1 MAENQIKKYKMSER
15 ISGLKSEFN
24 KIVWSYTRKVS
35 KQTTAV
41 VVVTFVVAVIIIVID
56 AVINYGVDILVNL

>member
-1 MAENQIKKYKMSER
+1 MAENKSKMSER
-15 ISGLKSEFN
+15 FSNLKGEFN
-24 KIVWSYTRKVS
+24 KIVWADRKDVS

-41 VVVTFVVAVIIIVID
+41 VCVSVVVALVIIVVD